1 MEVMEANAQTCTVEE
16 LQEQVKQLKN
26 ELSVAKG
33 ALKYAEEEAKRYRE
47 WWLNSNSKVDDIKN
61 DVEIVS
67 KLITKFSKTW

>member
-33 ALKYAEEEAKRYRE
+33 ALKYAEEEGKRYRE
-47 WWLNSNSKVDDIKN
+47 WWLNANSKVDDIKN

>member
-26 ELSVAKG
+26 ELSLAKG
-33 ALKYAEEEAKRYRE
+33 ALKYADEEVKRYRE
-47 WWLNSNSKVDDIKN
+47 WWLNANSKVDDIKN